1 MIFIDKNYYVGD
13 KMRYGVLSIVTLMLV
28 LVLAGCSGSP
38 VEKEAKQALENFL
51 DGGETD
57 VTVFREVSEKIP
69 QVFDYEELE
78 VVGATDPTEDIR
90 AFNRDDYDFEVEYAG
105 LDITFSEYI
114 EDKRSIAEEYG
125 LEIVEETEHGIAID
139 YEATSQDVYLRYR
152 VETLDAESRPVE
164 EIAVFTVR
172 IKKDNKSEEF
182 LIPLITAVEF
192 E

>member
-1 MIFIDKNYYVGD
+1 M
-13 KMRYGVLSIVTLMLV
+13 
-28 LVLAGCSGSP
+28 LVLAGCGGDT

-51 DGGETD
+51 DGEETD

-114 EDKRSIAEEYG
+114 EDKRSIAEEHE

-152 VETLDAESRPVE
+152 VETLDAESRPIE
-164 EIAVFTVR
+164 ETAVFTVR